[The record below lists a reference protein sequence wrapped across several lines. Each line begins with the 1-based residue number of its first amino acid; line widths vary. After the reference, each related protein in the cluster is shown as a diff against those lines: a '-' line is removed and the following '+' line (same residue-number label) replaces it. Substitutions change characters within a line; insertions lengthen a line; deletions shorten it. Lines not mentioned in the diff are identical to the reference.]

1 MGFHK
6 GLDPKYDNMTCVDP
20 TKYGEGVL
28 SRKFSSYMRNQSS
41 RFGPIMSLNGNN
53 VSLKGI
59 PFGEHTLGKGLRDTL
74 QNKAYSLT
82 PNACWLLEIRCVVR
96 RIFAILQKQ
105 WRGV

>member
-1 MGFHK
+1 MGH
-6 GLDPKYDNMTCVDP
+6 Y
-20 TKYGEGVL
+20 

-41 RFGPIMSLNGNN
+41 RFGPIMSLVENN

-59 PFGEHTLGKGLRDTL
+59 PFGEHTLGKGLRNTL

-96 RIFAILQKQ
+96 SIFAICEV
-105 WRGV
+105 RI